1 MVVIFSVKTF
11 VVTKELVIRQPSE
24 LVFAE
29 FVFGINPATVLGGQD
44 IAGPFAFR
52 VRKPLL
58 PK

>member
-11 VVTKELVIRQPSE
+11 VVTKELVIRQPTAR
-24 LVFAE
+24 VFAE
-29 FVFGINPATVLGGQD
+29 FVFGINPATDLVGQD

-52 VRKPLL
+52 ARKPLL